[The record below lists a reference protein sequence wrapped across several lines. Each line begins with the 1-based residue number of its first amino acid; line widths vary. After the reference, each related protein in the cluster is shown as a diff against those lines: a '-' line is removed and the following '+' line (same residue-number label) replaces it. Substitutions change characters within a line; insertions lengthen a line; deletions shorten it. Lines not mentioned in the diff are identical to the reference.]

1 MAERIHR
8 YAGQQIEV
16 TYDAKRCIHAAE
28 CVRGLPQVFDTAVT
42 PWVKPDN
49 AGADRVAEVILRCPT
64 GALHFRRRDGGA
76 EETTPATNSVRIE
89 PNGPLYLRGE
99 IRIED
104 EKGKT
109 IIEETRV
116 ALCRCGAT
124 KRSPLCDGSHREVG
138 FRDAGVVAEQARSD
152 AAEMTPSGHVAIVP
166 STDGPLLV
174 TGVVEVAGGDSS
186 TAIKKD
192 PTFCRCGASGSKPF
206 CDGSHHRVHFK
217 SA

>member
-16 TYDAKRCIHAAE
+16 SYDAKRCIHAAE

-64 GALHFRRRDGGA
+64 GALHFRRLDGGA
-76 EETTPATNSVRIE
+76 EETTPATNSVCIE
-89 PNGPLYLRGE
+89 PDGPLYLRGE

-104 EKGKT
+104 EQGKT

-124 KRSPLCDGSHREVG
+124 KRSPFCDGSHLKAG
-138 FRDAGVVAEQARSD
+138 FLDAGVVGEQARTES
-152 AAEMTPSGHVAIVP
+152 AEIKPTGQVAIVP

-174 TGVVEVAGGDSS
+174 TGVVEIAGAGSL

-192 PTFCRCGASGSKPF
+192 PTLCRCGASGNKPF